1 MGQNTRPTQ
10 EQIDAW
16 KEQHGEIFEFEVQKE
31 NDDQVYLAI
40 VRRPKLK
47 DLEHGMTESK
57 RKGNDMQLNTTLY
70 TDCKLYAD
78 VEIAKS
84 ETLTLAVRNE
94 MGSLIELAKTAVKK
108 L

>member
-10 EQIDAW
+10 AEIDAW
-16 KEQHGEIFEFEVQKE
+16 KEEHGQIYAFEAQKE
-31 NDDQVYLAI
+31 NDKKVYLAI

-47 DLEHGMTESK
+47 DLEHGMSESK
-57 RKGNDMQLNTTLY
+57 RKGNDMLLNATLY

-78 VEIAKS
+78 VEIATS
-84 ETLTLAVRNE
+84 DTLTLAMRNE
-94 MGSLIELAKTAVKK
+94 MGSLIEVANTEVKK